1 MVNTTDNIR
10 FQEIT
15 DETLMIYQVRSDILK
30 LTHSYFGEKGFW
42 LVDPPTLHEQ
52 IRNKKSEVY
61 ISSLNGMYSLSSSN
75 ALYMGAYAAIFGN
88 VYTISTCFR
97 DENDLVNHLIEF
109 KMLEVEMLKCSFD
122 ELLDCVE
129 FYIRFI
135 LEGIS
140 EKYSTTVLGIRVKH
154 LLDTFKPLR
163 VPYNEFIDEINKH
176 TESVVDFGID
186 LSTIDTI
193 VSQQI
198 DRPIFIIDYPF
209 PLATWTAK
217 PKAKSIAY
225 AFNLILPESFGEL
238 AEGCERNNDIDVLN
252 YKFKC
257 ANIVNLEWYINAT
270 EKISTNRSGFGI
282 GIDRL
287 VRWIV
292 DADDIRKT
300 NLFSR

>member
-30 LTHSYFGEKGFW
+30 LTHNYFGEKGFR

-52 IRNKKSEVY
+52 IRNKKNEVY

-97 DENDLVNHLIEF
+97 DENDSVNHLVEF

-129 FYIRFI
+129 LYIRFI
-135 LEGIS
+135 LDGIS
-140 EKYSTTVLGIRVKH
+140 EKYSTTVLGIRIKR
-154 LLDTFKPLR
+154 LINEFKLLR
-163 VPYNEFIDEINKH
+163 VPYNEFIDEINKR

-198 DRPIFIIDYPF
+198 DRPTFIIDYPF
-209 PLATWTAK
+209 SLATWTAK

-238 AEGCERNNDIDVLN
+238 AEGCERNNDIDVLK

>member
-1 MVNTTDNIR
+1 MVNKTDNIR
-10 FQEIT
+10 FKEIT
-15 DETLMIYQVRSDILK
+15 DETFMIYQVRSDILK
-30 LTHSYFGEKGFW
+30 LTHNYFCERGFM
-42 LVDPPTLHEQ
+42 LIDPPTLHEQ
-52 IRNKKSEVY
+52 ISNKKSEVY
-61 ISSLNGMYSLSSSN
+61 ISALNGMYSLSSSN
-75 ALYMGAYAAIFGN
+75 ALFMGAYAALFGN

-129 FYIRFI
+129 MYIRFI
-135 LEGIS
+135 LENIYQ
-140 EKYSTTVLGIRVKH
+140 KYASTFIGIRVKH

-163 VPYNEFIDEINKH
+163 VPYNDFIGEINKH
-176 TESVVDFGID
+176 TEFVVDFGID

-198 DRPIFIIDYPF
+198 NSPTFIIDYPF

-217 PKAKSIAY
+217 PKTKNIAY
-225 AFNLILPESFGEL
+225 AFNLMLPERFGEL
-238 AEGCERNNDIDVLN
+238 AEGCERNNDIDVLK

-257 ANIVNLEWYINAT
+257 ANIANLDWYINAT
-270 EKISTNRSGFGI
+270 EKIGIYRSGFGI

-292 DADDIRKT
+292 NADDIRKT